1 MTPEPRR
8 QPGVFSLQNITYD
21 QYFKEVPT
29 TQAVLELCF
38 HFRDIPTNH
47 GLFFIV
53 QAQLAPA
60 VVTLFGAEGILIDTT
75 PPYVINYVLCNVIL
89 TEGLQCPE
97 AEHRVIAAL
106 ERMDPPA
113 RDVQIVRA
121 YDVVPRCNR
130 LEPPPQS
137 LAEMPAFA
145 PVPEGYKTARKK

>member
-1 MTPEPRR
+1 M
-8 QPGVFSLQNITYD
+8 TYD
-21 QYFKEVPT
+21 KYFNELPT

-53 QAQLAPA
+53 QAKLAPA
-60 VVTLFGAEGILIDTT
+60 LVTLFGSEGILIYTT
-75 PPYVINYVLCNVIL
+75 PPYVINYVQCNVIL

-106 ERMDPPA
+106 ECMDPPA
-113 RDVQIVRA
+113 SDVQIVRA

-130 LEPPPQS
+130 LDPLPQS
-137 LAEMPAFA
+137 LAEMQAFRPAQE
-145 PVPEGYKTARKK
+145 VYKTSSKT